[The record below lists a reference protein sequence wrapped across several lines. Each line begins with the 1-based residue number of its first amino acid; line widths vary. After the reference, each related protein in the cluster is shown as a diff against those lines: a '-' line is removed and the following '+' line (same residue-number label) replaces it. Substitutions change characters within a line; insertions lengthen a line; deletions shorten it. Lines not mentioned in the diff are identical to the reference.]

1 MVLNKES
8 DSMSANEYLK
18 AQKLGEKRYQ
28 AAVAKNEYPYLP
40 VLDEIISP
48 SDTVGE
54 VNLGLQTI
62 SLDRVVGTATAART
76 TAFASNFMPIL
87 DYHTEFG
94 AKWSAL
100 CASHIE
106 EGIHDPIKVYEYM
119 NKFYV
124 IEGNKR
130 VSVLKYFGA
139 DSVPAMVTRKIPR
152 KNDSIE
158 NKVYYEFMDF
168 HKQTGINYVHFSQT
182 GGYDKLREFIGLD
195 NDRELSDDERLDFNS
210 AHLAFERAY
219 LAKKGSEEL
228 TITIDDAMLV
238 FLNVYG
244 YEALKK
250 MSAAE
255 VKDSV
260 EKVWTEIVLSSKKKE
275 QVVLPKLDPVEP
287 KKSILGLVIK
297 PAAPSNLKVAFVYDK
312 TPASSVWTYCHELGR
327 LDMQNKLGDAV
338 DSSTFCNV
346 DTQAKLVECLNK
358 LVDEKYD
365 VIFTTGPEMLPEAL
379 KVAVLHPD
387 IKILNCSLSL
397 ANSHVRT
404 YYARMYEVKFITG
417 MIAGSLCAD
426 GQIGYV
432 ADYPIFGTTA
442 NINAFAIGARMVN
455 PRAKI
460 YLQWTKVKGA
470 NPQKFFEKNGITY
483 ISDRDMIMPD
493 DASRNFGLYHYDQNG
508 DVVNLAMPFY
518 NWGAF
523 YERIL
528 RSILDGNWKQ
538 EEKSE
543 TANAVSYWWGM
554 SAGIVDVI
562 CSKHLPAGTQ
572 KLISVMTNLIREGA
586 ITPFSG
592 KLTSQNGVVRNEDDG
607 AMLHEDILKM
617 DWLAENIVGMLPTA
631 EDLVDEARTVV
642 ALQGVDTPESLE
654 LKSVPDV
661 K

>member
-1 MVLNKES
+1 
-8 DSMSANEYLK
+8 MSANEYLK

-94 AKWSAL
+94 MKWAAL
-100 CASHIE
+100 CESHIE

-124 IEGNKR
+124 VEGNKR

-152 KNDSIE
+152 KTDSLE
-158 NKVYYEFMDF
+158 NKIYFEFIDF
-168 HKQTGINYVHFSQT
+168 HKQTGINYVYFSQL
-182 GGYDKLREFIGLD
+182 GGYDKLRECIGITKD
-195 NDRELSDDERLDFNS
+195 SNFTEDERLDFNS
-210 AHLAFERAY
+210 AHLAFEKAY
-219 LAKKGSEEL
+219 LAKKGSEDL
-228 TITIDDAMLV
+228 TITVDDAMLV

-244 YEALKK
+244 YESLKQ
-250 MSAAE
+250 MSAAQ

-260 EKVWTEIVLSSKKKE
+260 DKIWNEIILVNTKKD
-275 QVVLPKLDPVEP
+275 QTVLPKLDPVEP
-287 KKSILGLVIK
+287 KKSILDMVIR
-297 PAAPSNLKVAFVYDK
+297 PSGPSNLKVAFVYDK
-312 TPASSVWTYCHELGR
+312 TPANSVWTYSHELGR
-327 LDMQNKLGDAV
+327 MDMENKLGDSV
-338 DSSTFCNV
+338 DSRTFCNV
-346 DTQAKLVECLNK
+346 DTQTKLVECLNR

-379 KVAVLHPD
+379 KVAVLHPE

-404 YYARMYEVKFITG
+404 YYARMYEVKFLTG

-470 NPQKFFEKNGITY
+470 DPQKFFEKNGITY

-493 DASRNFGLYHYDQNG
+493 DASRNFGLYHYDQN
-508 DVVNLAMPFY
+508 LAMPFY

-528 RSILDGNWKQ
+528 RSILEGNWKQ
-538 EEKSE
+538 EEKNE

-562 CSKHLPAGTQ
+562 CSKHLPSGTK
-572 KLISVMTNLIREGA
+572 KLISMMSELIREGA
-586 ITPFSG
+586 VTPFSG
-592 KLTSQNGVVRNEDDG
+592 KLTSQNGIVRNEDDG

-617 DWLAENIVGMLPTA
+617 DWLAENVVGMLPGDD
-631 EDLVDEARTVV
+631 DLVDDAKNVV

>member
-1 MVLNKES
+1 
-8 DSMSANEYLK
+8 MSANEYLK

-338 DSSTFCNV
+338 DSRTFCNV

-387 IKILNCSLSL
+387 IKILSL